1 MHLDNLIYES
11 LSLIL
16 FGRNSRYI
24 SGIFSESCHSHNRP
38 THFCCIDEFA
48 VYQKY
53 IRLEYIGW
61 HPVKA

>member
-1 MHLDNLIYES
+1 MGGKYES

-48 VYQKY
+48 FYQKY

-61 HPVKA
+61 HPVMA

>member
-24 SGIFSESCHSHNRP
+24 SGIFSESCHSHNSP
-38 THFCCIDEFA
+38 THFCCIDEFS

-61 HPVKA
+61 HPVMA